1 MNHIKI
7 LPISKSEEW
16 DIIVKSF
23 IEYDVYYLSG
33 YVKAFHM
40 HGDGT
45 PYLLYYESHMLK
57 AIYVYM
63 RRETSIEGEYDSIT
77 PYGYGGVLFEGDM
90 STDNKMA
97 FWREY
102 LEAMEEEHI
111 VDNFVRYHPIL
122 KNADPMK
129 SITEVIDLGKTVA
142 FDLTSPEVIW
152 ENIISKNRNM
162 IRKAEKNGIEI
173 FHGKDLALFQDFKR
187 IYNATMDKDNAEE
200 YYYFEDEFY
209 ESIHHDLHDNY
220 EMFYAVLDGQIIA
233 MSIMLF
239 ANKQMHYHLSGSM
252 IEYRNLAPSNLL
264 LYKAAL
270 WGCEQGYKTFHLG
283 GGVGSG
289 EDNLYKFK
297 AAFNRNS
304 HCQFSIGKQIFN
316 QDLYDELVLERMR
329 INKSFNMNSHFFPLY
344 RSSEEIHD
352 ENVIKVITGG
362 VNS

>member
-1 MNHIKI
+1 MIRI
-7 LPISKSEEW
+7 FGIEQAQQW
-16 DIIVKSF
+16 DETVKGF
-23 IEYDVYYLSG
+23 AEYDVYYLSG
-33 YVKAFHM
+33 YVMAFHI
-40 HGDGT
+40 HGDGD
-45 PYLLYYESHMLK
+45 PFLLYYEGEGLR

-63 RRETSIEGEYDSIT
+63 RRPTAIEGVYDSVT
-77 PYGYGGVLFEGDM
+77 PYGYGGVQFEG
-90 STDNKMA
+90 STSEENLQAFWKEYLAKMA
-97 FWREY
+97 
-102 LEAMEEEHI
+102 EEHI
-111 VDNFVRYHPIL
+111 VDNFVRYHPVL
-122 KNADPMK
+122 KNAIPMK
-129 SITEVIDLGKTVA
+129 SISNVIDLGKTIA

-173 FHGKDLALFQDFKR
+173 HHGKDLALFQDFKR

-200 YYYFEDEFY
+200 YYYFEDAFY
-209 ESIHHDLHDNY
+209 ESIHNDLHDNF

-297 AAFNRNS
+297 AAFNKNS
-304 HCQFSIGKQIFN
+304 DYQFSIGKQIFD
-316 QDLYDELVLERMR
+316 QEKYDELVKIRR
-329 INKSFNMNSHFFPLY
+329 KSDSNFDESSHFFPLY
-344 RSSEEIHD
+344 RA
-352 ENVIKVITGG
+352 
-362 VNS
+362 